1 MPTIAEVRQ
10 KFPQYSDLSD
20 DQLASALH
28 KKFYADMPEEQFKTK
43 IGMPAKKSQPV
54 QRADLGGFVG
64 RQVNQMVAPVQ
75 RDVAEDLAFQK
86 QAASMPFAE
95 QMARSVTD
103 PFAPGG
109 ALRTAQYLYDIY
121 AGATLPV
128 TKAVRKISD
137 PIEQATRFGGK
148 KGIDVGEAL
157 AALGPEAGAL
167 GAAGKAAGV
176 TEETAA
182 ASNALSRV
190 TGRVMGATDDAKHLA
205 AVKRLKEAGIELT
218 PGHELG
224 GEARRTEQAYK
235 SNRMVGGAIRKRE
248 TRAIESVNEAAYKKT
263 LEAAAEKYDPSMKA
277 GRDGLAA
284 VEEKLSAKYD
294 RVLNREVNG
303 KPKVRFVADEE
314 FANRVAGIEKT
325 LARAK
330 PGTRDQ
336 FKEIYDQLVAERFQ
350 DNGFKGRAFKDIE
363 TDLRNESNIN
373 HRSQDPNDQ
382 RLASAV
388 DDLIGAL
395 QDGMERHS
403 DPGVRDELKQANTG
417 WAMFSRLRAAANR
430 RATSGGVFSAGD
442 LLQTV
447 KMGDKSA
454 KKSAFMRG
462 DALMQDFAEDAY
474 RVLKNDLPDS
484 GTPERLDRMGVLGA
498 GLGGAIGGIPG
509 AAVGYVAERAGGAGT
524 NALAEYF
531 MKKRAQEQAMGVK
544 PSAPGMLNGLRNV
557 TPYALQAGQIAA
569 PAQMMQNQ
577 Q

>member
-1 MPTIAEVRQ
+1 MPITVQGPDGAEIE
-10 KFPQYSDLSD
+10 FPDGTSPDVIKTAMAKHYG
-20 DQLASALH
+20 AP
-28 KKFYADMPEEQFKTK
+28 KKA
-43 IGMPAKKSQPV
+43 QPV
-54 QRADLGGFVG
+54 ERANVDGIGGFVG

-75 RDVAEDLAFQK
+75 RDIAEDIAFQK
-86 QAASMPFAE
+86 QAAQMPIGE
-95 QMARSVTD
+95 RMARSVTD
-103 PFAPGG
+103 PFGAGG
-109 ALRTAQYLYDIY
+109 ALRTGKYLADIY
-121 AGATLPV
+121 GGATLPI
-128 TKAVRKISD
+128 TKAVRKVSD

-148 KGIDVGEAL
+148 KGIDIGEAL
-157 AALGPEAGAL
+157 GALGPEAGAL

-182 ASNALSRV
+182 ASNALSRI

-205 AVKRLKEAGIELT
+205 AVKRLKESGIELT

-248 TRAIESVNEAAYKKT
+248 ARAIESVNETAYKKT
-263 LEAAAEKYDPSMKA
+263 LEAAGEKYDPSIKA

-284 VEEKLSAKYD
+284 VEEKLSNKYD
-294 RVLNREVNG
+294 RVLNAEVNG
-303 KPKVRFVADEE
+303 KPKVRFVADED
-314 FANRVAGIEKT
+314 FTGRVANIEKT

-330 PGTRDQ
+330 AGTRDQ
-336 FKEIYDQLVAERFQ
+336 FKEIFDQLVVDRLEN
-350 DNGFKGRAFKDIE
+350 NGFQGRMFKDIE
-363 TDLRNESNIN
+363 TDLRHESDLN

-382 RLASAV
+382 RLAGAI

-395 QDGMERHS
+395 QDGMERNS

-442 LLQTV
+442 LLQAV

-498 GLGGAIGGIPG
+498 GLGGAIGGLPG
-509 AAVGYVAERAGGAGT
+509 AAVGYAAERAGGAGT

-531 MKKRAQEQAMGVK
+531 MKKRAQEQAAGVVPK
-544 PSAPGMLNGLRNV
+544 APGALNGLRNV
-557 TPYALQAGQIAA
+557 TPNVLRAAQFAA
-569 PAQMMQNQ
+569 PAQMMQGQ